1 MIWFQTAKRL
11 VISVRHSGALIRSQR
26 DLRHRAVTGSGGRR
40 CSGWPN
46 AAVPGRQQGGG
57 CWRCHGRREPNGKQQ
72 LTPSEPTVTVTAGR
86 EDGHVVLLRPEPVR
100 NGIEPSP
107 RTPAATRSAASS
119 TTSRR
124 RSSVSSP
131 KPRGTPGGQ
140 QDQPLLVLGHR
151 GGELGQLGQAGRSDL
166 VHPLGGRGA
175 ADDARV
181 QTDRRGR
188 RLPAGRRAR

>member
-1 MIWFQTAKRL
+1 VDCGRKIVADCVFQIAAGVMIWFQTAKRL

-166 VHPLGGRGA
+166 CAPAWWSR
-175 ADDARV
+175 
-181 QTDRRGR
+181 RRG
-188 RLPAGRRAR
+188 

>member
-1 MIWFQTAKRL
+1 MSGLATALRNPWSHGVPL
-11 VISVRHSGALIRSQR
+11 GTALGNAGFRETNRVGIAVRQPRRQQ
-26 DLRHRAVTGSGGRR
+26 VGRR
-40 CSGWPN
+40 
-46 AAVPGRQQGGG
+46 
-57 CWRCHGRREPNGKQQ
+57 WRCHGRREPNGKQQ

-166 VHPLGGRGA
+166 CAPAWWSR
-175 ADDARV
+175 
-181 QTDRRGR
+181 RRG
-188 RLPAGRRAR
+188 